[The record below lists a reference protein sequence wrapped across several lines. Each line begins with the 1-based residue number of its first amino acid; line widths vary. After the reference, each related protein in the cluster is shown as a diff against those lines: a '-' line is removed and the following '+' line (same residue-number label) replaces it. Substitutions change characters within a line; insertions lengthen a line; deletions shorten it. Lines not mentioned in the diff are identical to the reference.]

1 MAAAVRALGVCL
13 AIWAGGTLGGP
24 PQLDGR
30 QAAAFRAWM
39 VRIVGEQLRQGPSPR
54 WVQQD
59 CASLVRFAVREA
71 LAVHDDRWLR
81 ANGLSNRYLPPEVG
95 VTPEQADLGRAW
107 RGFGGQGRQ
116 AYVTAIGLAQ
126 DNSRFLSKD
135 LNQALPGD
143 LLFFDQGDDQH
154 LMVFMGDYIAYHR
167 GSSSAKDNGLRA
179 VGIDQLMQWQDSRWQ
194 PRIDNPNFIGIFRLS
209 FLPP

>member
-1 MAAAVRALGVCL
+1 LSLVLSL
-13 AIWAGGTLGGP
+13 WAGGGAAGE

-71 LAVHDDRWLR
+71 LAVHDGRWLR
-81 ANGLSNRYLPPEVG
+81 ANGLSNRWLPPEVEL
-95 VTPEQADLGRAW
+95 TPEQAGLGRTWTA
-107 RGFGGQGRQ
+107 FGGQGRS
-116 AYVTAIGLAQ
+116 AFVTAIGLIQ

-135 LNQALPGD
+135 INQALAGD
-143 LLFFDQGDDQH
+143 LLFFDQGEDQH

-179 VGIDQLMQWQDSRWQ
+179 VSLDQLMHWQDTRWQ

-209 FLPP
+209 FLPG